1 MATANK
7 DAFDEAVKD
16 AVTLEKMKLR
26 EARDIVAF
34 MRDDFAPDYIDGLNN
49 SLNRIEGLPRNQ
61 QLRQIEGITSF
72 LKNLLVEKTG
82 ILFDDF
88 ILSNAFETASISAIQ
103 QADALSLAIPNE
115 VQNLGYQ
122 IKGMSDASINETLRS
137 TLINGS
143 TIEETVTGFVDDFD
157 RKVTQQ
163 LRIGISDGETI
174 SQLTERVKGV
184 INTKTNNAQTIA
196 RTVQTAV
203 SSEIREATFEANS
216 DVVKGYEWVSVLDSR
231 TSAICRALDG
241 EVYELDDPKR
251 RIPPAHPNCR
261 STITPITKSWQ
272 ELGIEAGEISPGT
285 RRALDYTNVAK
296 GEGIKVDA
304 KTDYTA
310 WLKTQPNAVQAE
322 ILGVEKAK
330 LFRENNL
337 EMKDFID
344 KIGQPLTIKEV
355 KAKLEK
361 RRKRSSTENK
371 PKEKTPVRSKTDRLK
386 EKLEKQKKRTE
397 EAKKA
402 LEKTQKTVADK
413 KAAIKKIEAETAK
426 LKKSTPVKKAPP
438 KKKVRSSA
446 EITKEFQAL
455 PKTNYKSIDDQKN
468 LIKGMTDELGKR
480 VDSGELEGINKLIDE
495 KEAAISS
502 LRDMKKTIELG
513 AEKRRNDA
521 FSVLAGEDIK
531 KKKPNFKFD
540 TISLAGETRSS
551 ASGTAKGLKI
561 SKKLQ
566 LKVDKVLSDYS
577 KILPKDSIDGSIGLF
592 QNRSKRAFQVSE
604 NKFTGNGAYL
614 GLHKDSDINAIY
626 HEVAHYIEDTREGLR
641 EKANDFIKRRT
652 KNSPKESL
660 SKYGMK
666 GEYGNA
672 DNFIKAISAVRPN
685 DTDWVNKASALY
697 MGKTYRTGSTE
708 ALSMGMELFI
718 EDAQAFA
725 EADPDYFEFIVDAL
739 R

>member
-1 MATANK
+1 MTEPAIQ
-7 DAFDEAVKD
+7 EAV
-16 AVTLEKMKLR
+16 
-26 EARDIVAF
+26 
-34 MRDDFAPDYIDGLNN
+34 
-49 SLNRIEGLPRNQ
+49 
-61 QLRQIEGITSF
+61 
-72 LKNLLVEKTG
+72 
-82 ILFDDF
+82 
-88 ILSNAFETASISAIQ
+88 SN
-103 QADALSLAIPNE
+103 
-115 VQNLGYQ
+115 
-122 IKGMSDASINETLRS
+122 

-143 TIEETVTGFVDDFD
+143 TIQETVARFADDFD
-157 RKVTQQ
+157 GKITQQ
-163 LRIGISDGETI
+163 LRIGISNGETI
-174 SQLTERVKGV
+174 SELTQRARVV
-184 INTKTNNAQTIA
+184 INNKAVNAQTIA

-203 SSEIREATFEANS
+203 SAEVREATFEENE
-216 DVVKGYEWVSVLDSR
+216 DIVKGYEWVSVLDTR
-231 TSAICRALDG
+231 TSTICKALDG
-241 EVYELDDPKR
+241 TVYKLDDPKR
-251 RIPPAHPNCR
+251 RVPPAHPNCR
-261 STITPITKSWQ
+261 STITPVLKSWK
-272 ELGIEAGEISPGT
+272 ELGIKANELSAGSRRTMDGSSIS
-285 RRALDYTNVAK
+285 AELDY
-296 GEGIKVDA
+296 GD
-304 KTDYTA
+304 
-310 WLKTQPNAVQAE
+310 WLKTQSDKVQDEA
-322 ILGVEKAK
+322 LGVAKAK

-337 EMKDFID
+337 DMKDFVNR
-344 KIGQPLTIKEV
+344 IGEPLTAKEV
-355 KAKLEK
+355 KANLEK
-361 RRKRSSTENK
+361 RRKRSATANK
-371 PKEKTPVRSKTDRLK
+371 PKAKTPVRSKTDRLK

-402 LEKTQKTVADK
+402 LEKTQKSVADK
-413 KAAIKKIEAETAK
+413 KADIKKIEAETAK
-426 LKKSTPVKKAPP
+426 LKKSTPVKKATP
-438 KKKVRSSA
+438 KKKVKSSA

-480 VDSGELEGINKLIDE
+480 VDSGELEGISKLIDE
-495 KEAAISS
+495 KEVAISS

-521 FSVLAGEDIK
+521 FSILAGEDIK

-540 TISLAGETRSS
+540 TISLAGETRAS

-566 LKVDKVLSDYS
+566 SKVDNVLSDYS
-577 KILPKDSIDGSIGLF
+577 KILPEDSIDGSIGLF

-614 GLHKDSDINAIY
+614 GLHNDSDINAIY

-641 EKANDFIKRRT
+641 EKANAFIKRRT

-672 DNFIKAISAVRPN
+672 DNFIKAIAAVRPN

-708 ALSMGMELFI
+708 AFSMGMELFI